1 MLKNVII
8 VGLSLVAVLLWM
20 KVDPECSI
28 NHDDPNSVTIEYQC
42 SDLSEYESVPIEVV
56 DECRDRANQSSNR
69 KITLD
74 ILPNK

>member
-8 VGLSLVAVLLWM
+8 AGLSLVVILLWM
-20 KVDPECSI
+20 KVDPECVI
-28 NHDDPNSVTIEYQC
+28 NHDDPNAVTIEYQC
-42 SDLSEYESVPIEVV
+42 SDLSEYESVPTEVV
-56 DECRDRANQSSNR
+56 EECRYRANQSTNR